1 MESITPLSTT
11 KIANIK
17 LALRKIDEALKT
29 LKDAF
34 KIEDLSEN
42 QAEMLSQIVDLC
54 SKEMEG
60 FDSLPFK
67 KKVIVMSN
75 FSVHCAA
82 VVLNLLHRT
91 STENMDSIMAG
102 MKDVFEKSGL
112 KVSGKDSSRNFY
124 Q

>member
-67 KKVIVMSN
+67 
-75 FSVHCAA
+75 
-82 VVLNLLHRT
+82 R
-91 STENMDSIMAG
+91 
-102 MKDVFEKSGL
+102 KS
-112 KVSGKDSSRNFY
+112 
-124 Q
+124 